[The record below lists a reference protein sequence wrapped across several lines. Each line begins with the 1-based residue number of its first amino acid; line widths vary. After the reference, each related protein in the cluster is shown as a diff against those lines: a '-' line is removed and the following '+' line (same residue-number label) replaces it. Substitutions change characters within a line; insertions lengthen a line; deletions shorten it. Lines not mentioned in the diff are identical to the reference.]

1 MPFVS
6 EVRTQ
11 RLAYAAM
18 LFNIIAWGM
27 SWVSVR
33 TVLTELD
40 AGQVGALRYLI
51 ASAVMLP
58 VWLYRGRPL
67 PDKSDL
73 GLVTLLGLFG
83 FCLYNLGVNFGEKTV
98 DAGTGSLLIS
108 FQPILVIV
116 IGVLL
121 RREVVSLVAWIG
133 ILISMAG
140 VIMTAVGGS
149 AGLTLN
155 FGTILILGAAL
166 SSAIQTLINKALTK
180 RYHALDVTTWAIWIG
195 TLGLLPFS
203 HDLPEA
209 WGRLS
214 TNGLLHLIFLG
225 VVPAA
230 LCYTLFAW
238 VLTRVPIATAM
249 SSVYAIPVF
258 SLIFGWSMLGEQPT
272 ALTLI
277 GGAVTIVGVAW
288 VQLLTRKENS

>member
-1 MPFVS
+1 MN
-6 EVRTQ
+6 EARTQ

-33 TVLTELD
+33 TVLAELD

-73 GLVTLLGLFG
+73 GIVTLLGLFG
-83 FCLYNLGVNFGEKTV
+83 FCFYNLGINFGEETV

-133 ILISMAG
+133 ILISMLG

-149 AGLTLN
+149 AGFTLN

-166 SSAIQTLINKALTK
+166 SSAIQTLINKALTR

-203 HDLPEA
+203 HDLLGA
-209 WGRLS
+209 WGQLS
-214 TNGLLHLIFLG
+214 TNGLLHLVFLG

-249 SSVYAIPVF
+249 SAVYAIPVF
-258 SLIFGWSMLGEQPT
+258 SLVFGWLMLGEQPT
-272 ALTLI
+272 TLTLI

-288 VQLLTRKENS
+288 VQLLTRKEKS

>member
-1 MPFVS
+1 LPFVS

-73 GLVTLLGLFG
+73 GLVSLLGLFG

-140 VIMTAVGGS
+140 VIMTAIGGS
-149 AGLTLN
+149 AGFTLN

-288 VQLLTRKENS
+288 VQLLTRKEKS

>member
-1 MPFVS
+1 MN
-6 EVRTQ
+6 EARTQ

-33 TVLTELD
+33 TVLAELD

-67 PDKSDL
+67 PDRSDL
-73 GLVTLLGLFG
+73 GLVALLGLFG
-83 FCLYNLGVNFGEKTV
+83 FCFYNLGINFGEETV

-133 ILISMAG
+133 ILISMLG

-149 AGLTLN
+149 AGFTLN

-166 SSAIQTLINKALTK
+166 SSAIQTLINKALTR

-203 HDLPEA
+203 HDLLGA
-209 WGRLS
+209 WGQLS
-214 TNGLLHLIFLG
+214 TNGLLHLVFLG

-249 SSVYAIPVF
+249 SAVYAIPVF
-258 SLIFGWSMLGEQPT
+258 SLVFGWLMLGEHPT
-272 ALTLI
+272 TLTLI

-288 VQLLTRKENS
+288 VQLLTRKEKS

>member
-1 MPFVS
+1 M
-6 EVRTQ
+6 Q

-121 RREVVSLVAWIG
+121 RREIVSLVAWIG

-140 VIMTAVGGS
+140 VIMTAIGGS
-149 AGLTLN
+149 AGFTLN

-214 TNGLLHLIFLG
+214 TNGMLHLIFLG

-288 VQLLTRKENS
+288 VQLLTRKEKS

>member
-1 MPFVS
+1 MN
-6 EVRTQ
+6 EARTQ

-40 AGQVGALRYLI
+40 AGQVGAMRYLI

-67 PDKSDL
+67 PDRSDL
-73 GLVTLLGLFG
+73 GLVALLGLFG
-83 FCLYNLGVNFGEKTV
+83 FCFYNLGINFGEKTV

-108 FQPILVIV
+108 FQPIIVII

-121 RREVVSLVAWIG
+121 RRETVSLVSWIG

-140 VIMTAVGGS
+140 VIMTAIGGS

-166 SSAIQTLINKALTK
+166 SSAIQTLINKALTR

-203 HDLPEA
+203 HDLLGA
-209 WGRLS
+209 WGQLS
-214 TNGLLHLIFLG
+214 TNGLLHLVFLG

-288 VQLLTRKENS
+288 VQLLTRKVKP

>member
-1 MPFVS
+1 VS
-6 EVRTQ
+6 EVRMQ

-140 VIMTAVGGS
+140 VIMTAIGGS
-149 AGLTLN
+149 AGFTLN

-288 VQLLTRKENS
+288 VQLLTRKEKS

>member
-1 MPFVS
+1 MS

-67 PDKSDL
+67 PHKSDL

-83 FCLYNLGVNFGEKTV
+83 FCLYNLGINFGEKTV

-108 FQPILVIV
+108 FQPIIVII

-121 RREVVSLVAWIG
+121 RRETVSLVSWIG

-149 AGLTLN
+149 AGFTLN

-203 HDLPEA
+203 HDLPAA
-209 WGRLS
+209 WGNLS

-288 VQLLTRKENS
+288 VQLLTRKEKS

>member
-1 MPFVS
+1 VNENRP
-6 EVRTQ
+6 Q
-11 RLAYAAM
+11 RLAYTAM

-40 AGQVGALRYLI
+40 AGQVGAMRYLI
-51 ASAVMLP
+51 ASAVMVP
-58 VWLYRGRPL
+58 VWFWRGRPL
-67 PDKSDL
+67 PARSDL
-73 GLVTLLGLFG
+73 LLVALLGLFG
-83 FCLYNLGVNFGEKTV
+83 FCFYNLGVNFGEKTV

-140 VIMTAVGGS
+140 VIMTAIGSS

-166 SSAIQTLINKALTK
+166 SSAIQTLINKALTR

-230 LCYTLFAW
+230 LCYTIFAW
-238 VLTRVPIATAM
+238 VLTQVPIATAM
-249 SSVYAIPVF
+249 SAVYAIPVF
-258 SLIFGWSMLGEQPT
+258 SLIFGWLMLGEQPT
-272 ALTLI
+272 TLTLI
-277 GGAVTIVGVAW
+277 GGAVTIIGVAW
-288 VQLLTRKENS
+288 VQLLTRKEKS

>member
-1 MPFVS
+1 M
-6 EVRTQ
+6 Q

-40 AGQVGALRYLI
+40 AGHVGALRYLI

-83 FCLYNLGVNFGEKTV
+83 FCLYNLGINFGEKTV

-108 FQPILVIV
+108 FQPIIVII

-121 RREVVSLVAWIG
+121 RRETVSLVSWIG

-140 VIMTAVGGS
+140 VIMTAIGGS
-149 AGLTLN
+149 AGFTLN

-209 WGRLS
+209 VRNLS
-214 TNGLLHLIFLG
+214 TNGLIHLVFLG

-277 GGAVTIVGVAW
+277 GGFVTIVGVAW
-288 VQLLTRKENS
+288 VQLLTRKEKG

>member
-1 MPFVS
+1 LPFVS

>member
-1 MPFVS
+1 MSLVN
-6 EVRTQ
+6 EIRTQ

-33 TVLTELD
+33 TVLAELD
-40 AGQVGALRYLI
+40 AGQVGALRYLV

-58 VWLYRGRPL
+58 VWLWRGRPL
-67 PDKSDL
+67 PARSDL
-73 GLVTLLGLFG
+73 GLVALLGLFG
-83 FCLYNLGVNFGEKTV
+83 FCFYNLGINFGEKTV

-108 FQPILVIV
+108 FQPILVVI

-121 RREVVSLVAWIG
+121 RRETVSLIAWIG

-140 VIMTAVGGS
+140 VIMTAIGGS
-149 AGLTLN
+149 VGLTLN
-155 FGTILILGAAL
+155 LGTILILGAAL
-166 SSAIQTLINKALTK
+166 SSAIQTLINKALTR
-180 RYHALDVTTWAIWIG
+180 RYSALDVTTWAIWIG

-209 WGRLS
+209 ARHLS

-225 VVPAA
+225 IVPAA
-230 LCYTLFAW
+230 LCYTIFAW
-238 VLTRVPIATAM
+238 VLTQVPIATAM
-249 SSVYAIPVF
+249 SAVYAIPVF
-258 SLIFGWSMLGEQPT
+258 SLIFGWSMLGEEPAT
-272 ALTLI
+272 LTLI

-288 VQLLTRKENS
+288 VQLLTRKEKP

>member
-1 MPFVS
+1 MS

-83 FCLYNLGVNFGEKTV
+83 FCLYNLGINFGEKTV

-140 VIMTAVGGS
+140 VIMTAIGGS
-149 AGLTLN
+149 AGFTLN

-209 WGRLS
+209 VRNLS
-214 TNGLLHLIFLG
+214 TNGLIHLVFLG

-288 VQLLTRKENS
+288 VQLLTCKEKG

>member
-1 MPFVS
+1 
-6 EVRTQ
+6 
-11 RLAYAAM
+11 M

-33 TVLTELD
+33 TVLAELD
-40 AGQVGALRYLI
+40 AGQVGALRYLV

-58 VWLYRGRPL
+58 VWLWRGRPL
-67 PDKSDL
+67 PARSDL
-73 GLVTLLGLFG
+73 GLVALLGLFG
-83 FCLYNLGVNFGEKTV
+83 FCFYNLGINFGEKTV

-108 FQPILVIV
+108 FQPILVVI

-121 RREVVSLVAWIG
+121 RRETVSLIAWIG

-140 VIMTAVGGS
+140 VIMTAIGGS
-149 AGLTLN
+149 VGLTLN
-155 FGTILILGAAL
+155 LGTILILGAAL
-166 SSAIQTLINKALTK
+166 SSAIQTLINKALTR
-180 RYHALDVTTWAIWIG
+180 RYSALDVTTWAIWIG

-209 WGRLS
+209 ARHLS

-225 VVPAA
+225 IVPAA
-230 LCYTLFAW
+230 LCYTIFAW
-238 VLTRVPIATAM
+238 VLTQVPIATAM
-249 SSVYAIPVF
+249 SAVYAIPVF
-258 SLIFGWSMLGEQPT
+258 SLIFGWWMLGEQPT

-288 VQLLTRKENS
+288 VQILTRREKG

>member
-1 MPFVS
+1 M
-6 EVRTQ
+6 Q

-73 GLVTLLGLFG
+73 GLVSLLGLFG

-140 VIMTAVGGS
+140 VIMTAIGGS
-149 AGLTLN
+149 AGFTLN

-288 VQLLTRKENS
+288 VQLLTRKEKS

>member
-1 MPFVS
+1 M
-6 EVRTQ
+6 Q

-140 VIMTAVGGS
+140 VIMTAIGGS
-149 AGLTLN
+149 AGFTLN

>member
-1 MPFVS
+1 LPFVS
-6 EVRTQ
+6 DARMQ

-40 AGQVGALRYLI
+40 AGQVGAMRYLI

-83 FCLYNLGVNFGEKTV
+83 FCLYNLGINFGEKTV

-140 VIMTAVGGS
+140 VIMTAIGGS
-149 AGLTLN
+149 AGFTLN

-288 VQLLTRKENS
+288 VQLLTRKEKS

>member
-1 MPFVS
+1 MN

-40 AGQVGALRYLI
+40 AGQVGALRYLV

-58 VWLYRGRPL
+58 VWLWRGRPL
-67 PDKSDL
+67 PARSDL
-73 GLVTLLGLFG
+73 GLVALLGLFG
-83 FCLYNLGVNFGEKTV
+83 FCFYNLGINFGEKTV

-108 FQPILVIV
+108 FQPILVII

-121 RREVVSLVAWIG
+121 RRETVSLAAWIG

-140 VIMTAVGGS
+140 VIMTAMGGS
-149 AGLTLN
+149 VGLTLN
-155 FGTILILGAAL
+155 LGTILILGAAL
-166 SSAIQTLINKALTK
+166 SSAIQTLINKALTR
-180 RYHALDVTTWAIWIG
+180 RYSALDVTTWAIWIG

-209 WGRLS
+209 ARHLS
-214 TNGLLHLIFLG
+214 ANGLAHLIFLG

-230 LCYTLFAW
+230 LCYTIFAW
-238 VLTRVPIATAM
+238 VLTQVPIATAM
-249 SSVYAIPVF
+249 SAVYAIPVF

-272 ALTLI
+272 SLTLI
-277 GGAVTIVGVAW
+277 GGAVTVVGVAW
-288 VQLLTRKENS
+288 VQILTRREKS

>member
-1 MPFVS
+1 MNENRP
-6 EVRTQ
+6 Q

-40 AGQVGALRYLI
+40 AGQVGAMRYLI
-51 ASAVMLP
+51 ASAVMVP
-58 VWLYRGRPL
+58 VWFWRERPL
-67 PDKSDL
+67 PARSDL
-73 GLVTLLGLFG
+73 LLVALLGLFG
-83 FCLYNLGVNFGEKTV
+83 FCFYNLGVNFGEKTV

-140 VIMTAVGGS
+140 VIMTAIGSS

-166 SSAIQTLINKALTK
+166 SSAIQTLINKALTR

-230 LCYTLFAW
+230 LCYTIFAW
-238 VLTRVPIATAM
+238 VLTQVPIATAM
-249 SSVYAIPVF
+249 SAVYAIPVF
-258 SLIFGWSMLGEQPT
+258 SLIFGWLMLGEEPAT
-272 ALTLI
+272 LTLI
-277 GGAVTIVGVAW
+277 GGAVTIIGVAW
-288 VQLLTRKENS
+288 VQLLTRKEKS

>member
-1 MPFVS
+1 M
-6 EVRTQ
+6 Q

-83 FCLYNLGVNFGEKTV
+83 FCLYNLGINFGEKTV

-140 VIMTAVGGS
+140 VIMTAIGGS

-209 WGRLS
+209 VRNLS
-214 TNGLLHLIFLG
+214 TNGLIHLVFLG

-277 GGAVTIVGVAW
+277 GGFVTIVGVAW

>member
-1 MPFVS
+1 VN

-40 AGQVGALRYLI
+40 AGQVGALRYLV

-58 VWLYRGRPL
+58 VWLWRGRPL
-67 PDKSDL
+67 PARSDL
-73 GLVTLLGLFG
+73 GLVALLGLFG
-83 FCLYNLGVNFGEKTV
+83 FCFYNLGINFGEKTV

-108 FQPILVIV
+108 FQPILVII

-121 RREVVSLVAWIG
+121 RRETVSLAAWIG

-140 VIMTAVGGS
+140 VIMTAMGGS
-149 AGLTLN
+149 VGLTLN
-155 FGTILILGAAL
+155 LGTILILGAAL
-166 SSAIQTLINKALTK
+166 SSAIQTLINKALTR
-180 RYHALDVTTWAIWIG
+180 RYSALDVTTWAIWIG

-209 WGRLS
+209 AHHLS
-214 TNGLLHLIFLG
+214 ANGLAHLIFLG

-230 LCYTLFAW
+230 LCYTIFAW
-238 VLTRVPIATAM
+238 VLTQVPIATAM
-249 SSVYAIPVF
+249 SAVYAIPVF

-272 ALTLI
+272 SLTLI

-288 VQLLTRKENS
+288 VQILTRREKS

>member
-1 MPFVS
+1 M
-6 EVRTQ
+6 Q

-73 GLVTLLGLFG
+73 GLVSLLGLFG
-83 FCLYNLGVNFGEKTV
+83 FCLYNLGINFGEKTV

-121 RREVVSLVAWIG
+121 RREVVSQIAWIG

-140 VIMTAVGGS
+140 VIMTAIGGS
-149 AGLTLN
+149 AGFTLN

-209 WGRLS
+209 VRNLS
-214 TNGLLHLIFLG
+214 TTGLSHLVFLG

-277 GGAVTIVGVAW
+277 GGFVTIVGVAW
-288 VQLLTRKENS
+288 VQLLTRKEKS

>member
-1 MPFVS
+1 VNENRP
-6 EVRTQ
+6 Q

-40 AGQVGALRYLI
+40 AGQVGAMRYLI

-58 VWLYRGRPL
+58 VWLWRGRPL
-67 PDKSDL
+67 PARSDL
-73 GLVTLLGLFG
+73 GLVALLGLFG
-83 FCLYNLGVNFGEKTV
+83 FCFYNLGINFGEKTV

-108 FQPILVIV
+108 FQPILVIFM
-116 IGVLL
+116 GVLL
-121 RREVVSLVAWIG
+121 RRETVSLVAWIG

-140 VIMTAVGGS
+140 VIMTAIGGS
-149 AGLTLN
+149 VGLTLN
-155 FGTILILGAAL
+155 LGTILILGAAL
-166 SSAIQTLINKALTK
+166 SSAIQTLINKALTR
-180 RYHALDVTTWAIWIG
+180 RYSALDVTTWAIWIG

-209 WGRLS
+209 AHHLS
-214 TNGLLHLIFLG
+214 ANGLAHLIFLG

-230 LCYTLFAW
+230 LCYTIFAW
-238 VLTRVPIATAM
+238 VLTQVPIATAM
-249 SSVYAIPVF
+249 SAVYAIPVF

-272 ALTLI
+272 SLTLI

-288 VQLLTRKENS
+288 VQILTRREKS

>member
-1 MPFVS
+1 MNENRP
-6 EVRTQ
+6 Q

-40 AGQVGALRYLI
+40 AGQVGAMRYLI

-58 VWLYRGRPL
+58 VWLWRGRPL
-67 PDKSDL
+67 PARSDL
-73 GLVTLLGLFG
+73 GLVALLGLFG
-83 FCLYNLGVNFGEKTV
+83 FCFYNLGINFGEKTV

-140 VIMTAVGGS
+140 VIMTAIGGS
-149 AGLTLN
+149 VGLTLN
-155 FGTILILGAAL
+155 LGTMLILGAAL
-166 SSAIQTLINKALTK
+166 SSAIQTLINKALTR

-195 TLGLLPFS
+195 TIGLLPFS

-230 LCYTLFAW
+230 LCYTIFAW
-238 VLTRVPIATAM
+238 VLTQVPIATAM
-249 SSVYAIPVF
+249 SAVYAIPVF
-258 SLIFGWSMLGEQPT
+258 SLIFGWLMLGEHPT
-272 ALTLI
+272 TLTLI

-288 VQLLTRKENS
+288 VQILTRRETG

>member
-1 MPFVS
+1 MN
-6 EVRTQ
+6 EIRTQ

-33 TVLTELD
+33 TVLAELD
-40 AGQVGALRYLI
+40 AGQVGALRYLV

-58 VWLYRGRPL
+58 VWLWRGRPL
-67 PDKSDL
+67 PARSDL
-73 GLVTLLGLFG
+73 GLVALLGLFG
-83 FCLYNLGVNFGEKTV
+83 FCFYNLGINFGEKTV

-108 FQPILVIV
+108 FQPILVVI

-121 RREVVSLVAWIG
+121 RRETVSLIAWIG

-140 VIMTAVGGS
+140 VIMTAIGGS
-149 AGLTLN
+149 VGLTLN
-155 FGTILILGAAL
+155 LGTILILGAAL
-166 SSAIQTLINKALTK
+166 SSAIQTLINKALTR
-180 RYHALDVTTWAIWIG
+180 RYSALDVTTWAIWIG

-209 WGRLS
+209 ARHLS

-225 VVPAA
+225 IVPAA
-230 LCYTLFAW
+230 LCYTIFAW
-238 VLTRVPIATAM
+238 VLTQVPIATAM
-249 SSVYAIPVF
+249 SAVYAIPVF
-258 SLIFGWSMLGEQPT
+258 SLIFGWWMLGEQPT

-288 VQLLTRKENS
+288 VQILTRREKG

>member
-1 MPFVS
+1 M
-6 EVRTQ
+6 Q

-40 AGQVGALRYLI
+40 AGQVGAMRYLI

-83 FCLYNLGVNFGEKTV
+83 FCLYNLGINFGEKTV

-108 FQPILVIV
+108 FQPIIVII

-121 RREVVSLVAWIG
+121 RRETVSLVSWIG

-140 VIMTAVGGS
+140 VFMTAIGGS

>member
-1 MPFVS
+1 M
-6 EVRTQ
+6 Q

-40 AGQVGALRYLI
+40 AGQVGAMRYLI

-83 FCLYNLGVNFGEKTV
+83 FCLYNLGINFGEKTV

-140 VIMTAVGGS
+140 VIMTAIGGS
-149 AGLTLN
+149 AGFTLN

>member
-1 MPFVS
+1 VNENRP
-6 EVRTQ
+6 Q

-40 AGQVGALRYLI
+40 AGQVGAMRYLI
-51 ASAVMLP
+51 ASTVMLP
-58 VWLYRGRPL
+58 VWFWRGRPL
-67 PDKSDL
+67 PARSDL
-73 GLVTLLGLFG
+73 LLVALLGLFG
-83 FCLYNLGVNFGEKTV
+83 FCFYNLGVNFGEKTV

-121 RREVVSLVAWIG
+121 RREVVSLIAWIG

-140 VIMTAVGGS
+140 VIMTAIGSS

-166 SSAIQTLINKALTK
+166 SSAIQTLINKALTR

-195 TLGLLPFS
+195 TIGLLPFS

-230 LCYTLFAW
+230 LCYTIFAW
-238 VLTRVPIATAM
+238 VLTQVPIATAM
-249 SSVYAIPVF
+249 SAVYAIPVF
-258 SLIFGWSMLGEQPT
+258 SLIFGWLMLGEEPAT
-272 ALTLI
+272 LTLI

-288 VQLLTRKENS
+288 VQLLTRREKG

>member
-1 MPFVS
+1 M
-6 EVRTQ
+6 Q

-83 FCLYNLGVNFGEKTV
+83 FCLYNLGINFGEKTV

-140 VIMTAVGGS
+140 VIMTAIGGS

-209 WGRLS
+209 VRNLS
-214 TNGLLHLIFLG
+214 TNGLIHLVFLG

-277 GGAVTIVGVAW
+277 GGFVTIVGVAW
-288 VQLLTRKENS
+288 VQLLTRKEKS

>member
-1 MPFVS
+1 MNENRP
-6 EVRTQ
+6 Q

-18 LFNIIAWGM
+18 LFNIVAWGM

-40 AGQVGALRYLI
+40 AGQVGAMRYLI

-58 VWLYRGRPL
+58 VWLWRGRPL
-67 PDKSDL
+67 PARSDL
-73 GLVTLLGLFG
+73 GLVALLGLFG
-83 FCLYNLGVNFGEKTV
+83 FCFYNLGINFGEKTV

-140 VIMTAVGGS
+140 VIMTAIGGS
-149 AGLTLN
+149 VGLTLN
-155 FGTILILGAAL
+155 LGTMLILGAAL
-166 SSAIQTLINKALTK
+166 SSAIQTLINKALTR

-195 TLGLLPFS
+195 TIGLLPFS

-230 LCYTLFAW
+230 LCYTIFAW
-238 VLTRVPIATAM
+238 VLTQVPIATAM
-249 SSVYAIPVF
+249 SAVYAIPVF
-258 SLIFGWSMLGEQPT
+258 SLIFGWLMLGEHPT
-272 ALTLI
+272 TLTLI

-288 VQLLTRKENS
+288 VQLLTRREKG

>member
-1 MPFVS
+1 M
-6 EVRTQ
+6 Q

-73 GLVTLLGLFG
+73 GLVSLLGLFG
-83 FCLYNLGVNFGEKTV
+83 FCLYNLGINFGEKTV

-140 VIMTAVGGS
+140 VIMTAIGGS
-149 AGLTLN
+149 AGFTLN

-209 WGRLS
+209 VRNLS
-214 TNGLLHLIFLG
+214 TNGLIHLVFLG

-288 VQLLTRKENS
+288 VQLLTRKEKG